1 MVSSLKTIDYR
12 EAKQTELPAA
22 KTERRM
28 METIDK
34 LYLEL
39 SQVSKAVTEKELT
52 LQSALAEKEREL
64 AELREKYEV
73 FAPVCR
79 KCGDPLTTDELICEN
94 CR

>member
-1 MVSSLKTIDYR
+1 MNQSEIVKRIQKICEEFDCRVKVIGPFFARTEIAKALADT
-12 EAKQTELPAA
+12 EA
-22 KTERRM
+22 
-28 METIDK
+28 
-34 LYLEL
+34 
-39 SQVSKAVTEKELT
+39 
-52 LQSALAEKEREL
+52 ALAEKEREL